1 MDHDPERKLPSTVL
15 VTGAGSGM
23 GLESALFLSRKGF
36 AVWGSVLNP
45 VEAAALRDEAQRRQV
60 PVRVL
65 QIDITKQHEIE
76 AAVRALLKEEGRIDA
91 LVHFAGVS
99 LWGFFE
105 DLTLEEV
112 RRVHDVNVFG
122 AMAITQAVL
131 PHMRVAGAGRIVM
144 TSSTLGRISAPGSA
158 AYTSSKF
165 ALEGF
170 MECLALEMA
179 PFGIRVSL
187 LEPGLVQTPIFGV
200 NRMRAKRATAPDS
213 PYYAWFCQLEK
224 HMDALLRRQLL
235 TPADVA
241 KITYKILASARPRLR
256 YVVGTRVKLILSL
269 RRHLPGGL
277 FDRLWSSLIR
287 RLFTASR
294 HPPKS
299 LR

>member
-1 MDHDPERKLPSTVL
+1 MDHEFKRQTPQTVL
-15 VTGAGSGM
+15 VTGAGSGL

-45 VEAAALRDEAQRRQV
+45 MEGAALRDEAQRRRV

-65 QIDITKQHEIE
+65 QMDITKQHEID
-76 AAVRALLKEEGRIDA
+76 AAVGAVLKEAGRIDA
-91 LVHFAGVS
+91 LVHFAGVG

-112 RRVHDVNVFG
+112 RHVHDVNIFG
-122 AMAITQAVL
+122 AMAVTQAVL
-131 PHMRVAGAGRIVM
+131 PHMRAAGAGRIVM
-144 TSSTLGRISAPGSA
+144 TSSILGRIGGPGGA

-170 MECLALEMA
+170 MECLALEMV
-179 PFGIRVSL
+179 PFGIHVSV
-187 LEPGLVQTPIFGV
+187 LEPGLVQTPMFGA
-200 NRMRAKRATAPDS
+200 NRVRARRATDPNS

-224 HMDALLRRQLL
+224 HIDALLLREFL

-241 KITYKILASARPRLR
+241 KITHKILASGRPRLR
-256 YVVGTRVKLILSL
+256 YVVGTRAKFILSL
-269 RRHLPGGL
+269 RRHLPSGL

-299 LR
+299 LP